1 MCVMCEAPLRARLI
15 ALATATYVDMN
26 THMRVAHRVAH
37 AQHAHAPPVALPKV
51 GRVKGRVHAR
61 AFGLPRV
68 GLHAL
73 GDEAHVRHM
82 VMLRTVR
89 SDGGCDSRRCAC
101 AETAEC
107 PRSSERIH
115 LWTFARVMSVKSE
128 EYRRLHYNVGNEL
141 YGILMSPCS
150 CLCMSVHVRY
160 CYTRGTLAA
169 HDIGGRYR

>member
-26 THMRVAHRVAH
+26 THMRVVHRVAH

-73 GDEAHVRHM
+73 GDEAHVAHGHAQ
-82 VMLRTVR
+82 
-89 SDGGCDSRRCAC
+89 DGTIG
-101 AETAEC
+101 
-107 PRSSERIH
+107 
-115 LWTFARVMSVKSE
+115 
-128 EYRRLHYNVGNEL
+128 RRLRQQTLCVCRDCRVPSELGENPFVDFCPGNVGKE
-141 YGILMSPCS
+141 
-150 CLCMSVHVRY
+150 
-160 CYTRGTLAA
+160 
-169 HDIGGRYR
+169 